1 MTDAEKVIKGL
12 TLCDVGSDGYCY
24 EKECPYYQNEC
35 MYGLKNDILS
45 LLKEQETV
53 VRCKDCKF
61 YDSET
66 GICAKGITHGY
77 AAEWFCGD
85 GKGW

>member
-1 MTDAEKVIKGL
+1 MHDREKVIKGL
-12 TLCDVGSDGYCY
+12 EHCVGQHVCN
-24 EKECPYYQNEC
+24 ECPYYNP
-35 MYGLKNDILS
+35 NDMRCEKRLMRDA
-45 LLKEQETV
+45 LELMKEQETV

-77 AAEWFCGD
+77 AAEWFCAD
-85 GKGW
+85 GEGR